1 MEKEKRILS
10 KKQLYEAPMRDPAGG
25 FLNGQ

>member
-1 MEKEKRILS
+1 MVKEKRILS
-10 KKQLYEAPMRDPAGG
+10 KKQLYEAAVREPAGG